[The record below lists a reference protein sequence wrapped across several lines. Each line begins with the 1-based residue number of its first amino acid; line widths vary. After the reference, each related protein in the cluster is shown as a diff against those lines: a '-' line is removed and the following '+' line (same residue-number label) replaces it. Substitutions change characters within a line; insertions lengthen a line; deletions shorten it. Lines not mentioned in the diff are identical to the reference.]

1 MLSVVVQPFVQ
12 PDVVE
17 SVVVAAFC
25 GEASHGAA
33 CCGVACYGA
42 VCCGHPVMLEPV
54 LM

>member
-1 MLSVVVQPFVQ
+1 MLSVVVQPVVH

-17 SVVVAAFC
+17 SVEVAAFC
-25 GEASHGAA
+25 GEAYHGAA

-42 VCCGHPVMLEPV
+42 VCCGHLVMLQPV